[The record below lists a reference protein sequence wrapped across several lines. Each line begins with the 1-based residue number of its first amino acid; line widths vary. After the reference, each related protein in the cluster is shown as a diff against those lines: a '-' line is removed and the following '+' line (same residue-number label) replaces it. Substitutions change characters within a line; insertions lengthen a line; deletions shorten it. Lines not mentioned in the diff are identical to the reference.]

1 MSVIQTT
8 VEIKSSQTVINT
20 EADEILAWLNSPNSS
35 VHRLPDGTW
44 CACDLTLPKE
54 SIAFG
59 STIAAAITA
68 CRQNIEV
75 VIENWKKEDEAIDA
89 FNWIRKAVLK

>member
-1 MSVIQTT
+1 MSVIKTT

-35 VHRLPDGTW
+35 IHRLPDGTW

-59 STIAAAITA
+59 PTVAVAIAT
-68 CRQNIEV
+68 CQQNIEV
-75 VIENWKKEDEAIDA
+75 LFERWKQEDEEINPFD
-89 FNWIRKAVLK
+89 FI

>member
-20 EADEILAWLNSPNSS
+20 EADEILVWLNLPNSS
-35 VHRLPDGTW
+35 VYRLPDGTW

-59 STIAAAITA
+59 HTIAAAITA
-68 CRQNIEV
+68 CCQNTQSVFES
-75 VIENWKKEDEAIDA
+75 WKQEDKEINA
-89 FNWIRKAVLK
+89 FDWIRKTMLK